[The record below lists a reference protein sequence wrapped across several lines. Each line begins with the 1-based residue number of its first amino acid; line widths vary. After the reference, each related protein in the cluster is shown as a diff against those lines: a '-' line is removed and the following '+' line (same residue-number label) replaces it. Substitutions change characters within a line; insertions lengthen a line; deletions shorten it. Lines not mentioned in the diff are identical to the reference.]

1 SRARGV
7 RTAVSQ
13 STRAWRICR
22 AWRDAVLKRRQRT
35 RTRDRQRRQPT
46 GARGDGRTC
55 VDVVALAAGKRLVRV
70 VPRPCRRNARADQEN
85 HDRRPGSQAARRL
98 VALREGWRHSRRS
111 KDEIGVRTAFLSHA
125 KQGRWSAVAAKNR
138 GPVRAPMCRL
148 DPPQRAPHPDA
159 GIVVRDSILS
169 HRIRGWQGVW
179 PCLLNRAR
187 RDQHLALDLQ
197 ALIRGF
203 WTPAASSLSARS
215 DGRRP
220 KSARARSRGKPGPRL
235 GVERYGDLRRRP
247 QTIAPWSYCS
257 AQCCNSILDG
267 TRRGLC

>member
-1 SRARGV
+1 MDDPFADGVAVYRSGLCYASRARGV

-55 VDVVALAAGKRLVRV
+55 VDVVALAAGQRLVRV
-70 VPRPCRRNARADQEN
+70 VPRACRRNGRADQED
-85 HDRRPGSQAARRL
+85 HDRRPGPQAARRL

-111 KDEIGVRTAFLSHA
+111 KDETGVGTAFLSHA

-138 GPVRAPMCRL
+138 GPFGRRCADWTRRKELLTRMPGSWF
-148 DPPQRAPHPDA
+148 
-159 GIVVRDSILS
+159 GIVLS

-203 WTPAASSLSARS
+203 WTP
-215 DGRRP
+215 G
-220 KSARARSRGKPGPRL
+220 
-235 GVERYGDLRRRP
+235 
-247 QTIAPWSYCS
+247 
-257 AQCCNSILDG
+257 
-267 TRRGLC
+267 